1 MPIPAEVTRISL
13 KNILFPTDFSESSRT
28 ALPFARA
35 IAQAYGATILLAHA
49 IPPEPHR
56 AVVFDRVPPYDQ
68 VVWQDARQKLTEFG
82 HDEAFAGLQCKILLD
97 QGDLSNV
104 IPEMIRDNQVD
115 LVVLGTHGRHG
126 LSKLVLGSGAEQIY
140 RSASCP
146 VLTVGQ
152 KIPPPTDWKLRRILC
167 FVDTLEDS
175 ESCLRYALSLA
186 EENQAEITILEVIP
200 LVPWQYRASEEESA
214 RHVLESLIPPHSA
227 DWCTPQIVLRSQYP
241 TDAILQVA
249 HKHESNLIVMT
260 VHQARAAALSSHL
273 PWQIAS
279 EVLSRA
285 ECPVLTIRI

>member
-152 KIPPPTDWKLRRILC
+152 KIPLPQIG
-167 FVDTLEDS
+167 
-175 ESCLRYALSLA
+175 SCAVFCA
-186 EENQAEITILEVIP
+186 
-200 LVPWQYRASEEESA
+200 
-214 RHVLESLIPPHSA
+214 SLIHWRIPNRV
-227 DWCTPQIVLRSQYP
+227 CVTRSHWP
-241 TDAILQVA
+241 
-249 HKHESNLIVMT
+249 K
-260 VHQARAAALSSHL
+260 R
-273 PWQIAS
+273 
-279 EVLSRA
+279 
-285 ECPVLTIRI
+285 IRRKSPFSK